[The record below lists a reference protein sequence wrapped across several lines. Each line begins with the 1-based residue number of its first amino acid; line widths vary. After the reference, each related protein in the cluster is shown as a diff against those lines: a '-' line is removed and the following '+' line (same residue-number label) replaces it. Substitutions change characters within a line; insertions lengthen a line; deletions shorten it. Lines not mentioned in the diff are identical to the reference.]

1 MLKKYI
7 NISKSEIIL
16 IKDKKELLYLIKNKK
31 LLKLKVEHFEKI
43 GLELINSERIELL
56 EELSNYNLF
65 DIKPPRFPKFSR
77 K

>member
-65 DIKPPRFPKFSR
+65 DIKKWNYQ
-77 K
+77 